1 MPRMLEK
8 IEFLKQHGIR
18 PPQIAELFDETLGK
32 PLPLTADEAYPRL
45 KNSIHQE
52 KFEYL
57 LKEDENRKK
66 KYGEIVIEIK
76 ELKHSYP
83 ETGDVLSGVDL
94 QIRKGEFLAIIG
106 QNGSGKT
113 TLLKLLNG
121 IFWPDKGKISIKG
134 KVGALIEVGAGFHPL
149 LTGRENIYINAA
161 ILGMTKEETDKKFD
175 AIVEFADIGDFIH
188 QPIKNYSSG
197 MKARL
202 AFAVSVN
209 IDPDILILDEVL
221 SVGDAAFKEKSY
233 EKIREFFDNGK
244 TIFFVSHAMESI
256 KALCNRAIVIDKGQ
270 LLFEGDPESVI
281 LKYEELFPRMKK
293 NTNPQYKP

>member
-1 MPRMLEK
+1 MMKE
-8 IEFLKQHGIR
+8 
-18 PPQIAELFDETLGK
+18 IAVEIS
-32 PLPLTADEAYPRL
+32 
-45 KNSIHQE
+45 NVS
-52 KFEYL
+52 
-57 LKEDENRKK
+57 K
-66 KYGEIVIEIK
+66 KYKLFKNKKHQALEALFPFLPKRHNDFYAIK
-76 ELKHSYP
+76 DFNLTVYK
-83 ETGDVLSGVDL
+83 GD
-94 QIRKGEFLAIIG
+94 IIG
-106 QNGSGKT
+106 IIGRNGSGKS
-113 TLLKLLNG
+113 TLMKLVAKVIQPTMGNITVNG
-121 IFWPDKGKISIKG
+121 NLVPLLELGS
-134 KVGALIEVGAGFHPL
+134 GFHREF
-149 LTGRENIYINAA
+149 TGFENIYFYTAV
-161 ILGMTKEETDKKFD
+161 LGYPKKKVLEKTEEIID
-175 AIVEFADIGDFIH
+175 FADIGDFIH